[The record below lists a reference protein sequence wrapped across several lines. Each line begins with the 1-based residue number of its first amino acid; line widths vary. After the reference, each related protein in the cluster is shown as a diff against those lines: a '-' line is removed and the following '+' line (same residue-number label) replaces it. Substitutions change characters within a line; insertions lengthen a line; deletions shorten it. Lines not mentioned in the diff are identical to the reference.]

1 MIYLTTSMQTPLY
14 QKIANELI
22 EKIEKGEFRSGDKLP
37 TESELGRA
45 YGVSRITVTH
55 AIRVLQNRNLVF
67 RVKGSG
73 TFISK
78 KKADGRGFGVR
89 PYGDMSF
96 ISVIFPHGEQ
106 NGAHEILIGIE
117 SECTNGSYYVTIHNS
132 RNKPFIEH
140 EIIMNVLGQGCGGV
154 IVYPCL
160 SDPHNLD
167 LYSELVI
174 RDIPFVFID
183 RQVDFL
189 RVPFVA
195 CDNRKAMRELVEHI
209 ISKGHRRIGFLYNSF
224 ETVSSERS
232 RFKGYCEA
240 QIGGGISVDPALLYS
255 TTQSAVEDSDEE
267 ELVSRRRGEA
277 ALSHFMSLENRPTC
291 IVAVNDVLAIALL
304 KTALAAGVRV
314 PEDLSITGFD
324 DLPAAAHVEVPL
336 TTVRQPF
343 EQIGVEAARLLLG
356 RIKGNMTAAQ
366 EILVPASIVVRESV
380 K

>member
-1 MIYLTTSMQTPLY
+1 MPTPLY

-22 EKIEKGEFRSGDKLP
+22 ERIEKGELRSGDKLP
-37 TESELGRA
+37 TESELGGA

-55 AIRVLQNRNLVF
+55 AIRLLQNRNLVF

-78 KKADGRGFGVR
+78 KRADGFGVR

-96 ISVIFPHGEQ
+96 ISVVFPHGEQ

-117 SECTNGSYYVTIHNS
+117 SESTNGSYYVTIHNS
-132 RNKPFIEH
+132 RNKPFLEH
-140 EIIMNVLGQGCGGV
+140 DIIMNVLGQGCGGV

-160 SDPHNLD
+160 SDPRNLD
-167 LYSELVI
+167 VYSELVI

-183 RQVDFL
+183 RRVDFL

-195 CDNRKAMRELVEHI
+195 CDNERAMRDLVTHI
-209 ISKGHRRIGFLYNSF
+209 IGRGHRRIGFLYNSF

-240 QIGGGISVDPALLYS
+240 QIAAGIAVDPALLYS
-255 TTQSAVEDSDEE
+255 AMQGADAAGDPEED
-267 ELVSRRRGEA
+267 ELIHRRRGEA
-277 ALSHFMSLENRPTC
+277 ALSHFTGLDNRPTC
-291 IVAVNDVLAIALL
+291 VVAVNDVLAIALM
-304 KTALAAGVRV
+304 KAALAGGVRV
-314 PEDLSITGFD
+314 PDDLSITGFD
-324 DLPAAAHVEVPL
+324 DLPAAAHLEVPL
-336 TTVRQPF
+336 TTARQPF

-356 RIKGNMTAAQ
+356 RIKGNVTAAQ
-366 EILVPASIVVRESV
+366 EILVPASIVIRESV
-380 K
+380 R

>member
-1 MIYLTTSMQTPLY
+1 MQTPLY

-37 TESELGRA
+37 TESELGGA

-78 KKADGRGFGVR
+78 KKADSRGFGVR
-89 PYGDMSF
+89 PHGDMSF

-106 NGAHEILIGIE
+106 NGAHEILLGIE
-117 SECTNGSYYVTIHNS
+117 SESTNGKYYVTIHNS
-132 RNKPFIEH
+132 RNKPFLEH

-167 LYSELVI
+167 VYSQLVI

-183 RQVDFL
+183 RRVDFL

-195 CDNRKAMRELVEHI
+195 CDNERSMRELVAHI

-240 QIGGGISVDPALLYS
+240 QIAGGISVDPALLYS
-255 TTQSAVEDSDEE
+255 TTQSASAAGDSDEE
-267 ELVSRRRGEA
+267 ELVNRRRGEA
-277 ALSHFMSLENRPTC
+277 AFSHFMSLENRPTC
-291 IVAVNDVLAIALL
+291 VVAVNDVLAIALM
-304 KTALAAGVRV
+304 KAALAGGVRV

-343 EQIGVEAARLLLG
+343 AQIGVEAARLLLG
-356 RIKGNMTAAQ
+356 RIKGSITAAQ

-380 K
+380 R